1 MCRVIRRVL
10 RLGGVLTLLGLAAC
24 GGAHAVA
31 PEGPRLALTQISF
44 NPARADLL
52 TVDATGALPVRLA
65 GKGARS
71 RFGLEPL
78 SRPSWSPDGSL
89 IAFAAGL
96 NEKGPRETRQ
106 IFVVRPDGTGLRP
119 LRGTRGGSD
128 PVFAPD
134 GRSLVF
140 SRYKQRTR
148 PGSRGRRIV
157 TFASTSVWRLDLDDG
172 RQRRLT
178 SLRNGLHFFAYS
190 FSPDGSALALT
201 RIDDKLGEA
210 FDAVLLWLAKGD
222 VELLAAEAQE
232 PMFSPDGSALVLV
245 RESFRGGLFGSG
257 RELEETSDLY
267 LLDREHLSLRR
278 LTRTPG
284 KYESAPSWDPS
295 GSRLAY
301 VETPNESLLS
311 LFSFGN
317 AVMEINSDGS
327 CRHELTAYP
336 RLAFYGVAWQPGVG
350 REAGRISCRS
360 PG

>member
-1 MCRVIRRVL
+1 MCGVIRRAL
-10 RLGGVLTLLGLAAC
+10 GLGGVVTLLGLAAC
-24 GGAHAVA
+24 GSAHAEVT

-44 NPARADLL
+44 KPFRADLL
-52 TVDATGALPVRLA
+52 TVDSTGALPAHLA

-71 RFGLEPL
+71 RFQLEAF
-78 SRPSWSPDGSL
+78 SRPTWSPDGGML
-89 IAFAAGL
+89 AFAAIRG
-96 NEKGPRETRQ
+96 EKGRAETTR
-106 IFVVRPDGTGLRP
+106 IFIVHPDGTGLRP
-119 LRGTRGGSD
+119 LPGTRGGSD

-148 PGSRGRRIV
+148 QGSRGRRIV
-157 TFASTSVWRLDLDDG
+157 TFASTSVWRLDLDSG

-178 SLRNGLHFFAYS
+178 PWRDGLYFFAYS

-210 FDAVLLWLAKGD
+210 YDAVLLWLATGD
-222 VELLAAEAQE
+222 VELLAGEAQE
-232 PMFSPDGSALVLV
+232 PMFSPDGSALVVV
-245 RESFRGGLFGSG
+245 RESFRGTLFGSG
-257 RELEETSDLY
+257 REFEATSDLY

-284 KYESAPSWDPS
+284 KHESAPSWDPS

-301 VETPNESLLS
+301 LVTPNKSPLS
-311 LFSFGN
+311 PAGFGN

-327 CRHELTAYP
+327 CRQELELFS
-336 RLAFYGVAWQPGVG
+336 RSVFYGVAWQPGPG
-350 REAGRISCRS
+350 RDAGRIECAS
-360 PG
+360 

>member
-1 MCRVIRRVL
+1 MIRRAL
-10 RLGGVLTLLGLAAC
+10 RLGGVLTLLGLAVC
-24 GGAHAVA
+24 GGAHAVVA

-44 NPARADLL
+44 KPARADLL
-52 TVDATGALPVRLA
+52 TVDSTGALPVRLA

-71 RFGLEPL
+71 RFMLEVF
-78 SRPSWSPDGSL
+78 SRPAWSPDGGL
-89 IAFAAGL
+89 IAFAAILGG
-96 NEKGPRETRQ
+96 KGMAETTR

-140 SRYKQRTR
+140 SRYKQRTHR
-148 PGSRGRRIV
+148 GSRGRRIV
-157 TFASTSVWRLDLDDG
+157 TYASTSVWRLDLEG
-172 RQRRLT
+172 SRQRRLT
-178 SLRNGLHFFAYS
+178 PWRDGLHFYAYS

-257 RELEETSDLY
+257 RELEATSDLY
-267 LLDREHLSLRR
+267 LVDKENLSLRR

-301 VETPNESLLS
+301 VETPNESPFS
-311 LFSFGN
+311 LFGFGDS
-317 AVMEINSDGS
+317 VVEINSDGS
-327 CRHELTAYP
+327 CRHK
-336 RLAFYGVAWQPGVG
+336 LAVYSGSAVYGTTWQPGPG
-350 REAGRISCRS
+350 REAGRIVC
-360 PG
+360 